1 MNLPTKQQARLQ
13 HLAQAVLSTSA
24 HLQVT
29 DRGVFAQPFT
39 AQRAAGLDSDAALA
53 ERVDAFVARF
63 SRLQDLLGNKL
74 LPALMAALGE
84 PVRAMVDHLDH
95 AERMGWI
102 ANPDDWMRM
111 RRLRNQMVHE
121 YIKDPAVLAD
131 ALQRGHDFV
140 PVLVAA
146 AAALVAE
153 LRRRGWA

>member
-1 MNLPTKQQARLQ
+1 VNLPTEQQARLQ
-13 HLAQAVLSTSA
+13 QLAQAVLSTSA

-39 AQRAAGLDSDAALA
+39 AERAAGLDSDAALA

-63 SRLQDLLGNKL
+63 SRLQDLLGDKL

-84 PVRAMVDHLDH
+84 PTRPMIDDLDH

-111 RRLRNQMVHE
+111 RRLRNQMAHE

-153 LRRRGWA
+153 LPRRGWA

>member
-1 MNLPTKQQARLQ
+1 VNLPTEQQARLQ

-39 AQRAAGLDSDAALA
+39 AERAAGLDSDSALA
-53 ERVDAFVARF
+53 ERVDAFAARF
-63 SRLQDLLGNKL
+63 SRLQDLLGDKL
-74 LPALMAALGE
+74 LPALMEALGE
-84 PVRAMVDHLDH
+84 PTRPMIDNLDH

-102 ANPDDWMRM
+102 AKPDDWMRM

-146 AAALVAE
+146 AAALIAE
-153 LRRRGWA
+153 LQRRGWA

>member
-1 MNLPTKQQARLQ
+1 MNLPTEQQARLQ

-39 AQRAAGLDSDAALA
+39 AERAVGLDSDAALA
-53 ERVDAFVARF
+53 ERVDAFVVRF
-63 SRLQDLLGNKL
+63 SRLQDLLGDKL
-74 LPALMAALGE
+74 LPELLAALGE
-84 PVRAMVDHLDH
+84 PPRAIIDNLDH
-95 AERMGWI
+95 AERLHWI
-102 ANPDDWMRM
+102 AAADDWMRM

-153 LRRRGWA
+153 LQRRGWA

>member
-1 MNLPTKQQARLQ
+1 MNVPTEQQARLQ
-13 HLAQAVLSTSA
+13 HLAQAVQSTTL
-24 HLQVT
+24 HLQAT

-39 AQRAAGLDSDAALA
+39 AERAAGLDSDAALA

-63 SRLQDLLGNKL
+63 SRLQDLLGDKL

-84 PVRAMVDHLDH
+84 PTRPMIDNLDQ

-102 ANPDDWMRM
+102 AKPDDWMRM

-140 PVLVAA
+140 PVLVTA

-153 LRRRGWA
+153 LQRRGWT